1 MKNWKIVMLV
11 VGILLLIA
19 GFVAYIARI
28 ASCYPAATIFAQ
40 YSPDYVK
47 AYRESC
53 QMNAAVTTQFSLF
66 MELFIPGILLFS
78 AYWLTTRPKVKNRR
92 SGQMLNIFLLLV
104 LFDSLLVMFTG
115 LLKYPAPG
123 DANAPAGWVVES
135 VAALGFL
142 CYLGSLALWHWK
154 RWGLLLFQG
163 ASIAL
168 AVFIL
173 LGGGSLILAAVII
186 GGVLVLSLL
195 FRSLRSKRV

>member
-66 MELFIPGILLFS
+66 LELFIPGILLFT
-78 AYWLTTRPKVKNRR
+78 AYWLMTRPRVKNRR
-92 SGQMLNIFLLLV
+92 AGQMLNMFLLLV

-154 RWGLLLFQG
+154 RWGLLVFQG

-168 AVFIL
+168 AVFSL